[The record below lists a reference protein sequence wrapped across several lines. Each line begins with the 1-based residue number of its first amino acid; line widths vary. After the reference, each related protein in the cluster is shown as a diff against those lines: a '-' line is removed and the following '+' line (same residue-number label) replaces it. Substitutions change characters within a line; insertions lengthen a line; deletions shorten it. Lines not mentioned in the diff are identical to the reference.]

1 MRENI
6 LIFNVDDI
14 VVGEI
19 SSKKY
24 VCQQIQSGKYRILK
38 NGDIASTK
46 KAKNNGLYI
55 KNIKPCRYYQ
65 DTLPDKVTE
74 KELKELQ
81 DKLDSKDYEEKHDIR
96 NIYLRGIAGV
106 CRYIEVASSNGL
118 FKKVKYNNRL
128 VNIPVNHNCD
138 VEIFGL
144 DEEVPLIDI
153 VREQTMKPIMTI
165 SEISEEVREYELA
178 NRIEKEQDEQVK
190 EKTKNKSLLN
200 ILFRK

>member
-1 MRENI
+1 MDY
-6 LIFNVDDI
+6 L
-14 VVGEI
+14 
-19 SSKKY
+19 KK
-24 VCQQIQSGKYRILK
+24 L
-38 NGDIASTK
+38 ST
-46 KAKNNGLYI
+46 I
-55 KNIKPCRYYQ
+55 I
-65 DTLPDKVTE
+65 D
-74 KELKELQ
+74 
-81 DKLDSKDYEEKHDIR
+81 
-96 NIYLRGIAGV
+96 
-106 CRYIEVASSNGL
+106 
-118 FKKVKYNNRL
+118 
-128 VNIPVNHNCD
+128 IPVNHNCD